1 MIKILNT
8 FLLISLV
15 FSIGYVYFEPE
26 IIAAADDTKKIDVT
40 LSVTS
45 EITLTSPGNIAMS
58 RAITMTTRTA
68 TGGDGVS
75 WLVKTNNQAGYKLE
89 LKGDR
94 ANIMYDGGTTEY
106 FTDYTE
112 ATAGVP
118 ETWSVASGDYEFG
131 FSVFG
136 TDTPTATWGTDSDCV
151 EAAHVPSS
159 TLKYQGFKSVTAIQ
173 VATRAAKTP
182 FAGITTTMCVAAE
195 QGTAVYA
202 PSGSYTANVTGTAT
216 TL

>member
-112 ATAGVP
+112 ATANVP
-118 ETWSVASGDYEFG
+118 ETWSVTSDYEFG

-136 TDTPTATWGTDSDCV
+136 TDTPTATWGTDIDCTG
-151 EAAHVPSS
+151 ASAHIPST

-173 VATRAAKTP
+173 VATRDSQTDP
-182 FAGITTTMCVAAE
+182 DGIDTVMCVAAE
-195 QGTAVYA
+195 QQGVYA
-202 PSGSYTANVTGTAT
+202 PSGSYTANITGTAT
-216 TL
+216 AL